1 MEKIV
6 LEKGGK
12 VLHKGETVF
21 DKSIIECKLGHRFEV
36 LSNDLQLGKWCEICN
51 VEIPNILRTLNIPF
65 QENVEMFKM
74 MYDFVIST
82 GRNFVILVSRELR
95 EDKISAAEE
104 NGYKTI
110 VVDFI
115 GDDAKEKIWNSI
127 RDNKSLHLRKEV
139 KEERVFCETVLEN
152 GDSVVKEIR
161 PPYPENKKQV
171 IGYVRVSTA
180 MQVNDGF
187 SLEAQEGRI
196 KKESDK
202 MNGFLKSIYIDRG
215 ISGGSME
222 KRLALERM
230 MLNIRKGDWIVVNS
244 VSRLARKTKDLLEIA
259 EKIQREGC
267 HLMIIDLNM
276 DITSPS
282 GKLIL
287 TMMGSQAQF
296 EREITSE
303 RVKGVMQHLKKEG
316 KLRTK
321 PPYGWK
327 MNPDHSTNASVHI
340 HNDEE
345 QEVITKIRTMRSQN
359 SDIPITTFAEVLN
372 REGVPPPRE
381 SKKWY
386 HRFLKDVMNR
396 EGIV

>member
-1 MEKIV
+1 MEEIV
-6 LEKGGK
+6 SERGGK
-12 VLHKGETVF
+12 IISKGETIF
-21 DKSIIECKLGHRFEV
+21 DKNVLECKNRHRFEI
-36 LSNDLQLGKWCEICN
+36 LSNDLQLGKWCENCN
-51 VEIPNILRTLNIPF
+51 VEIPNILRSLNIDF
-65 QENVEMFKM
+65 EENVEMFKM

-82 GRNFVILVSRELR
+82 GRNFVILVSKDLR
-95 EDKISAAEE
+95 EDKILVAEE

-115 GDDAKEKIWNSI
+115 GEDAKEKIWNAV
-127 RDNKSLHLRKEV
+127 RDNKSLHLKKEI
-139 KEERVFCETVLEN
+139 KEERVFNETVLEN
-152 GDSVVKEIR
+152 GDSVVKEIK

-171 IGYVRVSTA
+171 VGYVRVSTV

-187 SLEAQEGRI
+187 SLEAQEGKIQR
-196 KKESDK
+196 EAEK
-202 MNGFLKSIYIDRG
+202 MNGFLKSVYIDRG

-230 MLNIRKGDWIVVNS
+230 MSSLKKGDWIVVNS
-244 VSRLARKTKDLLEIA
+244 VSRLARKTKDLLDIA
-259 EKIQREGC
+259 ERIQKEGC

-327 MNPDHSTNASVHI
+327 MNPDHSISAPVHI
-340 HNDEE
+340 RHDEE
-345 QEVITKIRTMRSQN
+345 QEIITRIRIMRSQN
-359 SDIPITTFAEVLN
+359 PDIPITTFAAVLN
-372 REGVPPPRE
+372 SEEVPPPRE

-386 HRFLKDVMNR
+386 HRFLKDVMTR

>member
-1 MEKIV
+1 
-6 LEKGGK
+6 
-12 VLHKGETVF
+12 
-21 DKSIIECKLGHRFEV
+21 
-36 LSNDLQLGKWCEICN
+36 
-51 VEIPNILRTLNIPF
+51 
-65 QENVEMFKM
+65 
-74 MYDFVIST
+74 
-82 GRNFVILVSRELR
+82 
-95 EDKISAAEE
+95 
-104 NGYKTI
+104 
-110 VVDFI
+110 
-115 GDDAKEKIWNSI
+115 
-127 RDNKSLHLRKEV
+127 
-139 KEERVFCETVLEN
+139 
-152 GDSVVKEIR
+152 
-161 PPYPENKKQV
+161 
-171 IGYVRVSTA
+171 
-180 MQVNDGF
+180 
-187 SLEAQEGRI
+187 
-196 KKESDK
+196 
-202 MNGFLKSIYIDRG
+202 
-215 ISGGSME
+215 ME

-259 EKIQREGC
+259 EKIQKEGC

-303 RVKGVMQHLKKEG
+303 RVKGVMQLLKKEG

-359 SDIPITTFAEVLN
+359 SDISN
-372 REGVPPPRE
+372 
-381 SKKWY
+381 Y
-386 HRFLKDVMNR
+386 HFCRSSQ
-396 EGIV
+396 

>member
-1 MEKIV
+1 MKMEKIV

-171 IGYVRVSTA
+171 IGYIRVSTA

-202 MNGFLKSIYIDRG
+202 IEWIFEIYLYR
-215 ISGGSME
+215 
-222 KRLALERM
+222 
-230 MLNIRKGDWIVVNS
+230 
-244 VSRLARKTKDLLEIA
+244 
-259 EKIQREGC
+259 
-267 HLMIIDLNM
+267 
-276 DITSPS
+276 
-282 GKLIL
+282 
-287 TMMGSQAQF
+287 
-296 EREITSE
+296 
-303 RVKGVMQHLKKEG
+303 
-316 KLRTK
+316 
-321 PPYGWK
+321 
-327 MNPDHSTNASVHI
+327 
-340 HNDEE
+340 
-345 QEVITKIRTMRSQN
+345 
-359 SDIPITTFAEVLN
+359 
-372 REGVPPPRE
+372 
-381 SKKWY
+381 
-386 HRFLKDVMNR
+386 
-396 EGIV
+396 